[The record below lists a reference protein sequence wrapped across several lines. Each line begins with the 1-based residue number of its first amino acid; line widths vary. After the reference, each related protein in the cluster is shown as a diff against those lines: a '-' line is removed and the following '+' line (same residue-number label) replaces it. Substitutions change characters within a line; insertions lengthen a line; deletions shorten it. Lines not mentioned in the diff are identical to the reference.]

1 MAFTEDFSV
10 FFDTD
15 GFASEFTY
23 YPNVGAEITVNGIF
37 DQAFYEVSGG
47 EVGIAGNQPRIVCET
62 AKIPSPVYGEKV
74 KIDGNVFTIV
84 GIQPDG
90 TGTTTLILEE
100 ADDAR

>member
-23 YPNVGAEITVNGIF
+23 TPKIGAEITVNGIF

-47 EVGIAGNQPRIVCET
+47 EVGIAGNQPRIVYET
-62 AKIPSPVYGEKV
+62 LKIPSPLYGDGIR
-74 KIDGNVFTIV
+74 IDGKYYTIV

-90 TGTTTLILEE
+90 VGTTTLILE
-100 ADDAR
+100 DSDAPC